1 MANETGVNIMKQLT
15 IISGKGG
22 TGKTTIT
29 AAFAHLCENGVL
41 ADSDVDAADLHLILE
56 PEIKQQKAYSGGSVA
71 FIDEQK
77 CNQCGICVEKCRFDA
92 IKDFKVDPVSCEG
105 CTFCTYV
112 CPEEAIVMKE
122 QISGNWFISSTREGT
137 MVHAKLGIAE
147 DNSGKLV
154 SVVRQKAK
162 EIAEKNE
169 NDMVII
175 DGPPGIGCPVIASIT
190 GADMILVV
198 TEPTLSGLH
207 DMERVLDTAK
217 HFNIPAMV
225 CVNKYDINSENT
237 ERIEKKCEER
247 NVQVVG
253 HLPYDK
259 SVTAAM
265 ILKKSVA
272 EHDCGEVSREVTRMW
287 NVIKDVLFNNNN

>member
-1 MANETGVNIMKQLT
+1 MKQLT

-56 PEIKQQKAYSGGSVA
+56 PEIKQQKEYSGGSVA

-77 CNQCGICVEKCRFDA
+77 CTQCCICIEKCRFDA
-92 IKDFKVDPVSCEG
+92 IRDFVVDPISCEG

-112 CPEEAIVMKE
+112 CPENAIMMRE
-122 QISGNWFISSTREGT
+122 QVSGNWFVSTTREGT

-154 SVVRQKAK
+154 SAVRHKAK
-162 EIAEKNE
+162 EIAEKNK
-169 NDMVII
+169 NDLVII

-190 GADMILVV
+190 GSDMIMVV

-217 HFNIPAMV
+217 HFSIPALV
-225 CVNKYDINSENT
+225 CINKYDINLENT
-237 ERIEKKCEER
+237 KKIEKKCGER

-272 EHDCGEVSREVTRMW
+272 EYDCGQVSKEVLKMW
-287 NVIKDVLFNNNN
+287 DKIKKVLFETNLN

>member
-1 MANETGVNIMKQLT
+1 MKQLT

-29 AAFAHLCENGVL
+29 SAFAHLAPNAVL
-41 ADSDVDAADLHLILE
+41 SDCDVDAADLHLILE
-56 PEIKQQKAYSGGSVA
+56 PAIKHKESYSGGSVA
-71 FIDEQK
+71 FIDTAK
-77 CNQCGICVEKCRFDA
+77 CTQCGSCVEACRFDA
-92 IKDFKVDPVSCEG
+92 IRNFVVDPISCEG
-105 CTFCTYV
+105 CSLCTYV

-122 QISGNWFISSTREGT
+122 QISGHWFVSSTREGT

-162 EIAEKNE
+162 EIAEEEKK
-169 NDMVII
+169 DIVII

-190 GADMILVV
+190 GADMVLVV

-217 HFNIPAMV
+217 HFSIPALV
-225 CVNKYDINSENT
+225 CINKFDINPENSAI
-237 ERIEKKCEER
+237 IEDTCDKR
-247 NVQVVG
+247 GVRVVG
-253 HLPYDK
+253 RIPYDK

-265 ILKKSVA
+265 IHKKSAA
-272 EHDCGEVSREVTRMW
+272 EYDCGDVSREVVAMW
-287 NVIKDVLFNNNN
+287 NNVSDALFAQSEG

>member
-1 MANETGVNIMKQLT
+1 MKQLT

-56 PEIKQQKAYSGGSVA
+56 PEIKQQEAYSGGSVA
-71 FIDEQK
+71 FIDKEK
-77 CNQCGICVEKCRFDA
+77 CSECGTCVENCRFDA

-112 CPEEAIVMKE
+112 CPENAIVMKE

-162 EIAEKNE
+162 EIAEKNK

-190 GADMILVV
+190 GADRILVV

-217 HFNIPAMV
+217 HFSVPAMV

-237 ERIEKKCEER
+237 EKIEKKCKER
-247 NVQVVG
+247 DVQVVG

-265 ILKKSVA
+265 NLKKSVA
-272 EHDCGEVSREVTRMW
+272 EHDCGEVSKEVIRMW
-287 NVIKDVLFNNNN
+287 SEIRDVLFKNNN

>member
-1 MANETGVNIMKQLT
+1 MKQLT

-29 AAFAHLCENGVL
+29 AAFAHLSENGVL

-56 PEIKQQKAYSGGSVA
+56 PEIKQQEAYSGGSVA

-77 CNQCGICVEKCRFDA
+77 CIQCGICVEKCRFDA
-92 IKDFKVDPVSCEG
+92 IRDFVVDPISCEG
-105 CTFCTYV
+105 CSFCTYV
-112 CPEEAIVMKE
+112 CPENAIVMKE

-162 EIAEKNE
+162 EIAEKNK

-190 GADMILVV
+190 GANMILVV

-217 HFNIPAMV
+217 HFSIPAMV
-225 CVNKYDINSENT
+225 CVNKYDINIDNT
-237 ERIEKKCEER
+237 EKIERKCKER
-247 NVQVVG
+247 DVQVVG

-259 SVTAAM
+259 LVTAAM
-265 ILKKSVA
+265 IQKKSVA
-272 EHDCGEVSREVTRMW
+272 EYDCGEVSREVKKMW
-287 NVIKDVLFNNNN
+287 NKVSSILLK

>member
-1 MANETGVNIMKQLT
+1 MKQLT

-29 AAFAHLCENGVL
+29 AAFAHLSENGVL

-56 PEIKQQKAYSGGSVA
+56 PEIKQQKEYSGGSVA

-77 CNQCGICVEKCRFDA
+77 CIQCGICVEKCRFDA
-92 IKDFKVDPVSCEG
+92 IRDFVVDPISCEG
-105 CTFCTYV
+105 CSFCTYV
-112 CPEEAIVMKE
+112 CPENAIVMKE

-162 EIAEKNE
+162 EIAEKNK

-190 GADMILVV
+190 GANMILVV

-217 HFNIPAMV
+217 HFSIPAMV
-225 CVNKYDINSENT
+225 CVNKYDINIENT
-237 ERIEKKCEER
+237 EKIEEKCKER
-247 NVQVVG
+247 DVQVVG

-259 SVTAAM
+259 LVTAAM
-265 ILKKSVA
+265 IQKKSVA
-272 EHDCGEVSREVTRMW
+272 EYDCGEVSREVKKMW
-287 NVIKDVLFNNNN
+287 NKVSSILLK

>member
-1 MANETGVNIMKQLT
+1 MKQLT

-29 AAFAHLCENGVL
+29 SAFAHLAENVVL

-56 PEIKQQKAYSGGSVA
+56 PEIEHQEPYSGGCIA
-71 FIDEQK
+71 FIDRSK
-77 CNQCGICVEKCRFDA
+77 CTQCGSCVDRCRFDA
-92 IKDFKVDPVSCEG
+92 INNFVVDRVSCEG

-112 CPEEAIVMKE
+112 CPEDAIVMKE
-122 QISGNWFISSTREGT
+122 QVSGNWFVSSTREGT

-162 EIAEKNE
+162 EIAEAEK

-190 GADMILVV
+190 GADMVLVV

-207 DMERVLDTAK
+207 DLERVLDTAK
-217 HFNIPAMV
+217 HFKIKSLV
-225 CVNKYDINSENT
+225 CINKFDINPENSARIENT
-237 ERIEKKCEER
+237 CRDRGIM
-247 NVQVVG
+247 VVG
-253 HLPYDK
+253 RIPYNK
-259 SVTAAM
+259 NVTAAM
-265 ILKKSVA
+265 INRKSVA
-272 EHDCGEVSREVTRMW
+272 EFDCGEVSSEVRKMW
-287 NVIKDVLFNNNN
+287 SKVSAALLN

>member
-1 MANETGVNIMKQLT
+1 MKQLT
-15 IISGKGG
+15 VISGKGG

-29 AAFAHLCENGVL
+29 AAFAHLSENGVL

-56 PEIKQQKAYSGGSVA
+56 PDIKQEKAYSGGSVA
-71 FIDEQK
+71 FIDAEK
-77 CNQCGICVEKCRFDA
+77 CIQCGICVEKCRFDA
-92 IKDFKVDPVSCEG
+92 IQDFVVDPISCEG
-105 CTFCTYV
+105 CSFCTYV
-112 CPEEAIVMKE
+112 CPENAIVMKE
-122 QISGNWFISSTREGT
+122 QISGHWFISATREGT

-154 SVVRQKAK
+154 SVVRQNAK
-162 EIAEKNE
+162 EIAEKNK

-198 TEPTLSGLH
+198 TEPTLSGMH

-217 HFNIPAMV
+217 HFSIPAMV
-225 CVNKYDINSENT
+225 CVNKYDINCENT
-237 ERIEKKCEER
+237 EKIEEKCEER
-247 NVQVVG
+247 DVPVVG

-265 ILKKSVA
+265 IHKKSVA
-272 EHDCGEVSREVTRMW
+272 EYDCGEVSLEVKKMW
-287 NVIKDVLFNNNN
+287 DKVTAALLK

>member
-1 MANETGVNIMKQLT
+1 MKQLT

-29 AAFAHLCENGVL
+29 AAFAHLSENGVL
-41 ADSDVDAADLHLILE
+41 ADSDVDAADLHLVLE

-71 FIDEQK
+71 FIDKEK
-77 CNQCGICVEKCRFDA
+77 CTQCGVCVEKCRFDA
-92 IKDFKVDPVSCEG
+92 IRDFVVDPISCEG
-105 CTFCTYV
+105 CSFCTYV
-112 CPEEAIVMKE
+112 CPENAIMMKE
-122 QISGNWFISSTREGT
+122 QISGNWFVSSTREGS

-162 EIAEKNE
+162 EIAEKNKK
-169 NDMVII
+169 DMVII

-217 HFNIPAMV
+217 HFSIPALV
-225 CVNKYDINSENT
+225 CVNKYDINVENT
-237 ERIEKKCEER
+237 EKIEEKCKER
-247 NVQVVG
+247 KVQVVG

-265 ILKKSVA
+265 IRKKSVA
-272 EHDCGEVSREVTRMW
+272 EYDCGEVSREVNKMW
-287 NVIKDVLFNNNN
+287 DKVTGVLLK

>member
-1 MANETGVNIMKQLT
+1 VKQLT

-29 AAFAHLCENGVL
+29 AAFAHLSKNGVL

-56 PEIKQQKAYSGGSVA
+56 PEIKQQKAYSGGSAA
-71 FIDEQK
+71 FIDKEK
-77 CNQCGICVEKCRFDA
+77 CTQCGICVEKCRFDA
-92 IKDFKVDPVSCEG
+92 IRDFVVDPISCEG

-112 CPEEAIVMKE
+112 CPENAIMMRE
-122 QISGNWFISSTREGT
+122 QVSGRWFVSTTREGT

-154 SVVRQKAK
+154 SVVRHKAK
-162 EIAEKNE
+162 EIAEKNK

-190 GADMILVV
+190 GSDMILVV

-217 HFNIPAMV
+217 HFSIPALV
-225 CVNKYDINSENT
+225 CINKYDINLENT
-237 ERIEKKCEER
+237 KKIEKKCEER
-247 NVQVVG
+247 EVQVVG

-265 ILKKSVA
+265 IRKKSVS
-272 EHDCGEVSREVTRMW
+272 EYDCGEVSSEVNRMW
-287 NVIKDVLFNNNN
+287 NEINEVLFENNN

>member
-1 MANETGVNIMKQLT
+1 MKQLT

-29 AAFAHLCENGVL
+29 AAFAHLSENAVL
-41 ADSDVDAADLHLILE
+41 ADCDVDAADLHLILE
-56 PEIKQQKAYSGGSVA
+56 PKIKQQKAYSGGSVA
-71 FIDEQK
+71 FIVEQK
-77 CNQCGICVEKCRFDA
+77 CTQCCICIEKCRFDA
-92 IKDFKVDPVSCEG
+92 IRDFVVDPISCEG

-112 CPEEAIVMKE
+112 CPENAIMMKE
-122 QISGNWFISSTREGT
+122 QISGNWFVSSTREGT

-154 SVVRQKAK
+154 SAVRHKAK
-162 EIAEKNE
+162 EIAEKNK
-169 NDMVII
+169 NALVII

-217 HFNIPAMV
+217 HFNISALV
-225 CVNKYDINSENT
+225 CINKYDINMENT
-237 ERIEKKCEER
+237 ERIKARCKEKD
-247 NVQVVG
+247 VQVVG
-253 HLPYDK
+253 CLPYDK

-265 ILKKSVA
+265 IRKQSVA
-272 EHDCGEVSREVTRMW
+272 EYDCGEVSKEVLKMW
-287 NVIKDVLFNNNN
+287 NDIKKVLFETNLN